1 MICHRPM
8 LLSFVVIVAIA
19 AMFIAGCGGGGGG
32 APADPATVT
41 GTVRDDASLA
51 PVANAVV
58 TIGATT
64 AQTNA
69 NGYFTIAT
77 TAGTRT
83 IVITKTAYQTM
94 NLTRTL
100 SAGSMSVGVRYLR
113 PALLAGNGAVSGR
126 VRFGGENIAGAR
138 VTSGGAQA
146 VTRADGTYGIYN
158 LQSGERGILAVDAA
172 GEHAGAVAAQIVA
185 GQTTTDADIVLNL
198 SPPDLPEF

>member
-1 MICHRPM
+1 MRHRVM
-8 LLSFVVIVAIA
+8 LLSLAVIIVVATGVTV
-19 AMFIAGCGGGGGG
+19 GCGGGGGG
-32 APADPATVT
+32 VPAEPATLT

-51 PVANAVV
+51 PIADARV

-64 AQTNA
+64 AQTNT

-83 IVITKTAYQTM
+83 IAITKAAYQTM
-94 NLTRTL
+94 NMTRTL
-100 SAGSMSVGVRYLR
+100 SAGTTSAGVRYLR
-113 PALLAGNGAVSGR
+113 PALLAGNGAASGR
-126 VRFGGENIAGAR
+126 VRFGGEDIAGAR